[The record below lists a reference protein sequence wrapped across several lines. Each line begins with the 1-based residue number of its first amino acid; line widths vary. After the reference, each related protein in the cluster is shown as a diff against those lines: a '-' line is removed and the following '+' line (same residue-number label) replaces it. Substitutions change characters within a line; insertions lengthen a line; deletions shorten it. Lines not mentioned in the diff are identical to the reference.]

1 MNFETKEI
9 MQLVTLI
16 ILLGG
21 VFWKFSSMLGEIQS
35 ELKLITQKLDQ
46 VHPQLLDHEVRI
58 RTLEKNCAPCFSR
71 DDRG

>member
-1 MNFETKEI
+1 MNLEAKDIVQIVT
-9 MQLVTLI
+9 MLV
-16 ILLGG
+16 LLGG

-58 RTLEKNCAPCFSR
+58 RALEKAA
-71 DDRG
+71 